1 MNRKWKFNGVVAT
14 GSVTHGTPAASSA
27 FTSVSARRTLL
38 RPDPAASQPTPP
50 PEPKPSRGGK
60 TDFPPSLRE
69 YVARAFI
76 PENRIDGISQEDI
89 SAKLKVV
96 ITEALQ
102 SDMMAI
108 IDWNTQLLP
117 QQLLQ
122 IERAQAAAPTSSFS
136 TGMWPSPHMVQP
148 VVDVNGSSPQKK
160 RKLDEQAATNSMDTT
175 QPPWRKTPNR
185 NVFEDRISYPTQ
197 DLADRIDKRQRNG
210 MDVNSKTAS
219 KYQADLDR
227 RKQRFNLGDTGSSP
241 TPLWKTSRQ
250 ESPNAV
256 EGPVIGTCQTLEK
269 SYFRLTAP
277 PKPETVRPLPILEKA
292 LDFLKKKWK
301 KENNYAYICD
311 QFKSLRQDLTVQRIK
326 NEFTVNV
333 YEIHAR
339 IALEKGDLGEYNQC
353 QTQLRALYKQNLGGH
368 SAEFI
373 AYRILYFIHTGSR
386 TDMNAALADLTA
398 ADKQQPAVRHALAV
412 RSALALG
419 NYHKFFRLYMDTPN
433 MGAYLMD
440 MFVVRERLAALA
452 YIGKAYVVSVLLVA
466 TSLTF
471 ATGISPR

>member
-1 MNRKWKFNGVVAT
+1 
-14 GSVTHGTPAASSA
+14 
-27 FTSVSARRTLL
+27 
-38 RPDPAASQPTPP
+38 
-50 PEPKPSRGGK
+50 
-60 TDFPPSLRE
+60 
-69 YVARAFI
+69 
-76 PENRIDGISQEDI
+76 
-89 SAKLKVV
+89 
-96 ITEALQ
+96 
-102 SDMMAI
+102 MAI
-108 IDWNTQLLP
+108 IDWDTQLLP
-117 QQLLQ
+117 QQFLQ
-122 IERAQAAAPTSSFS
+122 MERAQAAANTPSFP
-136 TGMWPSPHMVQP
+136 TGMWPSPHMAQP
-148 VVDVNGSSPQKK
+148 VVDMNGSSPLKK
-160 RKLDEQAATNSMDTT
+160 RKLDEQAAMNPMDTT
-175 QPPWRKTPNR
+175 QPPWRKTQNR

-197 DLADRIDKRQRNG
+197 DLADRNDKRQRNN
-210 MDVNSKTAS
+210 MDVDGKTAS

-227 RKQRFNLGDTGSSP
+227 RKQRFNLGDTSSSP
-241 TPLWKTSRQ
+241 TPPWKSSRDQ
-250 ESPNAV
+250 SPAAV
-256 EGPVIGTCQTLEK
+256 EGPVIGTCQNLEK

-277 PKPETVRPLPILEKA
+277 PKPETVRPLPVLEKA

-311 QFKSLRQDLTVQRIK
+311 QFKSLRQDLTVQRVK

-353 QTQLRALYKQNLGGH
+353 QTQLRALYKQNLDGH

-419 NYHKFFRLYMDTPN
+419 NYHKFFRLYLDTPN

-452 YIGKAYVVSVLLVA
+452 YIGKAYVIPILLVA
-466 TSLTF
+466 TSLTL